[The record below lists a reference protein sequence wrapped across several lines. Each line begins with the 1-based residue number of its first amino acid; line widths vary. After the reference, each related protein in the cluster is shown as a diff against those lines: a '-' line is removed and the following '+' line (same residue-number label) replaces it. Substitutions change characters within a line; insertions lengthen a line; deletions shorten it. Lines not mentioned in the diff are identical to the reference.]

1 MPRESGRSCP
11 PGDSSPWLRLR
22 FGRLACPAGC
32 GVRPAVVSCSPGAGA
47 RRCRR
52 AGRLSPHAEAALR
65 RLLAPLR
72 PGALWCRP
80 AGPVASRL
88 RQAVV
93 RRPVAGCRA
102 SLPLP
107 VLAGVCSLAAGALP
121 SCPRVAVPVGSLRV
135 AAGCGV
141 LPAPGCRA
149 PLPRVALSSP
159 QPAARTVRPR
169 LGAGLPAGP
178 VAADAA
184 AGCGALAPRS
194 VSDGRLP
201 CRPGAV
207 GPRACAQVPA
217 AALRPLS
224 PFTSSGRVCR
234 CVFAAGCGDAV
245 RRGPPRTSAAS
256 CARGCLQ
263 S

>member
-1 MPRESGRSCP
+1 MSGKVGAPAP
-11 PGDSSPWLRLR
+11 PGLLALASPPVRSAR
-22 FGRLACPAGC
+22 VCGRLGC
-32 GVRPAVVSCSPGAGA
+32 LAPPGAGA
-47 RRCRR
+47 RPCRR

-65 RLLAPLR
+65 RLRVPLR

-102 SLPLP
+102 SLLLP
-107 VLAGVCSLAAGALP
+107 VLADVCSLAAGALP
-121 SCPRVAVPVGSLRV
+121 SCPRVVVPVGSLRV

-149 PLPRVALSSP
+149 PLPRVALSRP

-169 LGAGLPAGP
+169 LWAGLPAGP
-178 VAADAA
+178 VAAGAA

-194 VSDGRLP
+194 VSEGRLP

-207 GPRACAQVPA
+207 GPRACARVPA

-224 PFTSSGRVCR
+224 PFTSSGRLCR
-234 CVFAAGCGDAV
+234 CVCAAGCGDAV

-256 CARGCLQ
+256 CARGRLQ